1 MASLRPDNDDCSVVG
16 CQGQGGS
23 DGAWLLV
30 TWQEEHGTIN
40 NIIANR
46 TRQSISGSVYE
57 ARSES

>member
-23 DGAWLLV
+23 DGAWLSV

-40 NIIANR
+40 NIAYR
-46 TRQSISGSVYE
+46 TKNKVYQ
-57 ARSES
+57 ALSTK